1 MEKRKTIFLVTG
13 MPELLH
19 GRRVAKGVFKQ
30 CEKYGYN
37 VAVFAS
43 MSHLLFFVKDHTD
56 GEKNIYSLPNYGIF
70 DGCICRPQ
78 KALPQ

>member
-37 VAVFAS
+37 VAVSAS